1 MLRRKWH
8 RGILLA
14 AALLCC
20 QAAADNDPL
29 TRADAE
35 ARLAALKAEINQ
47 LQQELERARAH
58 WNDEQASLRDMDLE
72 IQQAA
77 LAVRQ
82 VESDMEQQQGELE
95 RLREQKET
103 YLDSLG
109 QRREILSRQIVSAY
123 RMGRQSRLK
132 LLLNQDS
139 PARVG
144 RMLAYFDYF
153 SSAQASHIFE
163 LQDAL
168 STLDRLQAGIDDA
181 LDRLRDVLEERQFA
195 LQELQEKR
203 QDREALLAALARQI
217 DNDAA
222 RLEEMSRNQS
232 DLEALIRRLTDALA
246 DIPTDLGEYQHPRTL
261 KGALPMPLDGR
272 VLHAFGQNRAGG
284 MQWQGWLIT
293 ADNGAEVS
301 AIAYGRVAYADWLR
315 GYGLLMIIDH
325 GEGFMSLYGNN
336 ESLLF
341 EPGDWVQPGQSIG
354 TVGANPGDE
363 QGLYFELRNHGE
375 AIDPANWINRR

>member
-153 SSAQASHIFE
+153 SSA
-163 LQDAL
+163 
-168 STLDRLQAGIDDA
+168 QAGIDDA